1 MKRERVK
8 ERGIFLFDW
17 QKQLIL
23 MNGLLCLV
31 DVSTEYVEWCTR
43 IQEWTCVHHL
53 TCPVE
58 ISTRHKPSLIGK
70 KYTKTFMGIWIGK
83 LLCTPGVP

>member
-31 DVSTEYVEWCTR
+31 DVSTEYVE
-43 IQEWTCVHHL
+43 
-53 TCPVE
+53 
-58 ISTRHKPSLIGK
+58 
-70 KYTKTFMGIWIGK
+70 
-83 LLCTPGVP
+83 

>member
-1 MKRERVK
+1 MKRGRVK

-31 DVSTEYVEWCTR
+31 KVSTEHIE
-43 IQEWTCVHHL
+43 
-53 TCPVE
+53 
-58 ISTRHKPSLIGK
+58 
-70 KYTKTFMGIWIGK
+70 
-83 LLCTPGVP
+83 